1 MYPRQIFM
9 AAISA
14 GALVISAGYAFAA
27 PIAPDLEIIDE
38 DKRFFNFTC
47 SVVSNGNTS
56 GGCETVNVTALTGDT
71 GLRFQ
76 DFFVSFSGP
85 VNSALDVLITYDVQV
100 LDPTQSIESI
110 SLGFNGTAN
119 GLAFTNVVES
129 AFDADG
135 NLVGQAEV
143 LTPPPTLQTEVV
155 LDSPQQFLHIV
166 KDIGLVSFASEGTTS
181 TATISF
187 IDQDFHQTG
196 DEIPEPATLALFGAG
211 LMGLGL
217 LRRRKAA

>member
-110 SLGFNGTAN
+110 SLGKRLMVIAWF
-119 GLAFTNVVES
+119 
-129 AFDADG
+129 
-135 NLVGQAEV
+135 V
-143 LTPPPTLQTEVV
+143 L
-155 LDSPQQFLHIV
+155 SI
-166 KDIGLVSFASEGTTS
+166 
-181 TATISF
+181 F
-187 IDQDFHQTG
+187 IDY
-196 DEIPEPATLALFGAG
+196 
-211 LMGLGL
+211 GLGYHPPMTAYVSAQYAGWLAVILTSL
-217 LRRRKAA
+217 LSVGLLFWPYHQQVSHPSGAKVRAADA